1 VLPSFYVASDKA
13 RAWSVT
19 RAAACGALLGLVAAL
34 LKTLVPLHQAIA
46 VSVTRSENL
55 VAHIPEI
62 VGATA
67 GFALLCAIAAA
78 LRNVLARRLIWPE
91 IR

>member
-19 RAAACGALLGLVAAL
+19 RAAACGAALGLVAAL
-34 LKTLVPLHQAIA
+34 FKMLGPLHQAIA
-46 VSVTRSENL
+46 VSVTRGENL

-62 VGATA
+62 AGATA
-67 GFALLCAIAAA
+67 GFALLCAGAAV

>member
-1 VLPSFYVASDKA
+1 VLPSFYVSGDKA

-19 RAAACGALLGLVAAL
+19 RAAACGALLGLAAAL
-34 LKTLVPLHQAIA
+34 LKTLAPLHKAIA
-46 VSVTRSENL
+46 VNGSHGENL
-55 VAHIPEI
+55 LANIPEI

-67 GFALLCAIAAA
+67 GFALLCAGAAV

>member
-1 VLPSFYVASDKA
+1 MLPSFYVSGDKA

-19 RAAACGALLGLVAAL
+19 RAALYGALLGLAAAL
-34 LKTLVPLHQAIA
+34 LKTLAPLHQAIA
-46 VSVTRSENL
+46 VSVTRGENL
-55 VAHIPEI
+55 LAHIPEI
-62 VGATA
+62 VGATV
-67 GFALLCAIAAA
+67 GFALLCSAAAA